1 MEEAAPVSVSLR
13 QSLSADDWA
22 SAALDALADAG
33 MKGLAVEPLA
43 RRLGVTKGS
52 FYWHFANRRA
62 LLKAALVLWEHRQ
75 TDEVLE
81 RAAREADPR
90 LRLVRL
96 FREADGSRRAGRLYL
111 NLTGATE
118 NRLVAEVVRR
128 VMEHRLGFLGDCYR
142 DMGLAAEQARSRAVL
157 AYSVFIGTLALRRDA
172 PDMVPAGPK
181 FREHLEHICVALIP
195 GYRPAMLEIIEA
207 GAGTCAPVE
216 GEILQEDD

>member
-1 MEEAAPVSVSLR
+1 MSVSLR

-22 SAALDALADAG
+22 EAALNALADTG

-62 LLKAALVLWEHRQ
+62 LLQAALELWERRQ

-81 RAAREADPR
+81 RAARESDPR
-90 LRLVRL
+90 LRLLRL

-111 NLTGATE
+111 TLTGATE
-118 NRLVAEVVRR
+118 NRLVADVVRR
-128 VMEHRLGFLGDCYR
+128 VMEHRLGFLRDCYR
-142 DMGLAAEQARSRAVL
+142 DMGLGLEQAGSRAVL

-172 PDMVPAGPK
+172 PDMVPAGPGY
-181 FREHLEHICVALIP
+181 REHLEHICVALIP
-195 GYRPAMLEIIEA
+195 GYRPEMLETIEA
-207 GAGTCAPVE
+207 GAAMPARDE
-216 GEILQEDD
+216 GENLQEEDS